1 MGINI
6 LTKQFQNNVVKTVNE
21 SNLPPAVVRLVLED
35 ILRQVISQEEDAVRA
50 EFSRES
56 AEQSAEKPG
65 EEE

>member
-6 LTKQFQNNVVKTVNE
+6 ATKQFQTNVIKAVNE
-21 SNLPPAVVRLVLED
+21 CNLPPAVVRLVLED
-35 ILRQVISQEEDAVRA
+35 ILRQVISQEEDAIRA
-50 EFSRES
+50 EFNRES